1 MKELKT
7 LKDLDIGG
15 VCFDCSN
22 YNDNDINYE
31 LTEQA
36 NMDII
41 KKEAIKWVKFCDE
54 EAPEDWDSEKLREFW
69 LQRFNISE
77 EDLNHDKIQKGGKSQ

>member
-1 MKELKT
+1 MTELKT
-7 LKDLDIGG
+7 LKDMQDGYLSEDG
-15 VCFDCSN
+15 
-22 YNDNDINYE
+22 E
-31 LTEQA
+31 LLAKTT
-36 NMDII
+36 I